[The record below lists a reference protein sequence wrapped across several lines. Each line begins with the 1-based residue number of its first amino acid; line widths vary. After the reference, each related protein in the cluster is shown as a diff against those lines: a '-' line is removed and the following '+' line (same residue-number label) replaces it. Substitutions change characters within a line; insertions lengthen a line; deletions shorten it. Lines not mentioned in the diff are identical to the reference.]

1 MTEILLRVFSFG
13 ALTLDDPAPDLEP
26 IMALKMYQD
35 SYPELAHAEIGEGEF
50 LDNKMVYKVLPLKA
64 GTKG

>member
-1 MTEILLRVFSFG
+1 MTESLLRTFSFG
-13 ALTLDDPAPDLEP
+13 ALTLEDPAPDLAPLE
-26 IMALKMYQD
+26 ALKMYQD

-50 LDNKMVYKVLPLKA
+50 IENKLVFKVLPLKA